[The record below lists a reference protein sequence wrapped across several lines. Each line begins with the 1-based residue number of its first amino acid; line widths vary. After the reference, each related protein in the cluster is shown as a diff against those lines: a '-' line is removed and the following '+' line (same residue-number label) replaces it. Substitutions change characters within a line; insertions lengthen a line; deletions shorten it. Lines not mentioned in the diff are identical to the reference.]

1 MFDDNNLFYT
11 VANFANACNL
21 TEAAV
26 RARIVRGSIKVVRMS
41 TSTRILIPRG
51 SIDKLLNQIPAEL
64 R

>member
-26 RARIVRGSIKVVRMS
+26 RARISRGSIKVVKLS
-41 TSTRILIPRG
+41 PNRILIPRG
-51 SIDKLLNQIPAEL
+51 YIDKLLNQIPSEL